1 MGSVRC
7 EVLHCRNRF
16 PYFQYMDK
24 ASTTSWRVSS
34 RRLELPASRLPLY
47 VLLTH
52 VDVGHKGLVTS
63 YGVGGGATKPEG
75 DVKFYSY
82 EKAGGGEF

>member
-1 MGSVRC
+1 
-7 EVLHCRNRF
+7 
-16 PYFQYMDK
+16 MDK

-47 VLLTH
+47 VLLTP

-63 YGVGGGATKPEG
+63 YGEGGATKPEG
-75 DVKFYSY
+75 GYKT
-82 EKAGGGEF
+82 GGGCEVLLL